1 MLTSEIQSCAAQMHR
16 IAVQRNERCHF
27 VPTGS
32 DSSLV
37 LCCRNNKMA
46 QLVRNL
52 LDSYHDIMNNKSG
65 GLTLWKWRLHMYV
78 TRRECRLITDVLC
91 HEDGSSRFFRNVII
105 P

>member
-1 MLTSEIQSCAAQMHR
+1 MLTSETQNCAVQTHR

-37 LCCRNNKMA
+37 LCCRNSKMA

-52 LDSYHDIMNNKSG
+52 LDGYHDIMNNQSG
-65 GLTLWKWRLHMYV
+65 GLILWRCDCACV
-78 TRRECRLITDVLC
+78 ITEGRVD
-91 HEDGSSRFFRNVII
+91 
-105 P
+105 